1 MPRKSSGSVK
11 VFSPR
16 YSREEVISLL
26 RERLPK
32 LNDKLPLRWVVLF
45 GSYAR
50 GDYTAFSDIDLLV
63 VYADPPRQNA
73 FSTVVKTLSL
83 FNLQPHVMSVSEFSE
98 VSSVWERML
107 RDSIVLFG
115 NRP

>member
-1 MPRKSSGSVK
+1 MR

-26 RERLPK
+26 RQRLPK
-32 LNDKLPLRWVVLF
+32 LNERLPLKWVVLF

-63 VYADPPRQNA
+63 VYSDPPRRDA
-73 FSTVVKTLSL
+73 FSVTMKTLSL
-83 FNLQPHVMSVSEFSE
+83 FNLQPHVMSVSEFLG
-98 VSSVWERML
+98 VSDTWERML
-107 RDSIVLFG
+107 RDGVVLFG
-115 NRP
+115 SCP